1 MKHISFM
8 VWVSKKIIKKPE
20 SKTLFI
26 KNRASAKPTKA
37 TVVLA
42 KNEQQNAHHDM
53 KRFFFALMRSFVWGI
68 PMQISKRKILNQQ
81 AVFFLKIK

>member
-1 MKHISFM
+1 
-8 VWVSKKIIKKPE
+8 
-20 SKTLFI
+20 
-26 KNRASAKPTKA
+26 
-37 TVVLA
+37 VVLA